1 MIFNYTASTKEGK
14 IIKERGEFKDASAVL
29 EYIKNQGWT
38 PLNIREVRVLQ
49 AKLKMGIGSVITL
62 TDKIF
67 LCKYLSLM
75 LRSGT
80 NLFKAIDIL
89 INDFKKPSMKSLLME
104 VRDNLEK
111 GNPFYTTFEKYPR
124 IFSSVFTNMVRAG
137 ETSGNLD
144 KTFSDLTISLEKERS
159 LKQRIRSALIY
170 PILLISASFG
180 ILVLLVTFAIPRIST
195 MFRDSNIEVPAVTK
209 IIFGIS
215 SFMSNYGGYIAIVFI
230 ILIIA
235 AFVIF
240 RFTSSGRLLF
250 NRLIFRIPVIK
261 NILNNISYQRFSST
275 FGSLM
280 KAGLPILENL
290 RITAWTTGN
299 NEVRDALIRIAD
311 NGLSKGYTLGE
322 SFSREEI
329 FPQTIRTLISIGEQ
343 AGHTE
348 EILGTL
354 SDFYEAE
361 IDIGVK
367 TLVSLVEPILLL
379 FIGVVVGGIALA
391 VVLPVYQFVGQ
402 VGGGI

>member
-14 IIKERGEFKDASAVL
+14 IIKDRGEFKDASAVL

-49 AKLKMGIGSVITL
+49 TKLKRSIFSTITL

-67 LCKYLSLM
+67 LAKYLSLM
-75 LRSGT
+75 LKSGT

-111 GNPFYTTFEKYPR
+111 GRPFYTTFEKYPR
-124 IFSSVFTNMVRAG
+124 IFSSVFINMVKAG

-144 KTFSDLTISLEKERS
+144 KTFSDLTLSLEKERS
-159 LKQRIRSALIY
+159 LKQKIKSALIY
-170 PILLISASFG
+170 PILLILASFG
-180 ILVLLVTFAIPRIST
+180 ILILLVTFAIPRIST
-195 MFRDSNIEVPAVTK
+195 MFRESNIQVPAVTK

-215 SFMSNYGGYIAIVFI
+215 DFFSNYGGYIALVLI
-230 ILIIA
+230 ILVLA
-235 AFVIF
+235 LFVIF
-240 RFTSSGRLLF
+240 KFTSSGRLLF
-250 NRLIFRIPVIK
+250 NRLIFKIPVVK

-290 RITAWTTGN
+290 RITAFTTGN
-299 NEVRDALIRIAD
+299 NELRNALLRISD
-311 NGLSKGYTLGE
+311 EGLSRGYTLGE
-322 SFSREEI
+322 SFNREEI
-329 FPQTIRTLISIGEQ
+329 FPQTIRTLISVGEQ

-348 EILGTL
+348 EILDTL

-367 TLVSLVEPILLL
+367 TLVSLVEPIMLL
-379 FIGVVVGGIALA
+379 FIGVIVGGIALA
-391 VVLPVYQFVGQ
+391 VVLPIYQFVGQ
-402 VGGGI
+402 VGAGI